1 MSADGTRGPK
11 QEEASSNGTHVLHPA
26 FSCFCC
32 TLGNIQ
38 QCSVPATLP
47 KCMSL
52 VTSLPRHRPGGH
64 FAAVLPTGV
73 LCTGDVCC
81 SVNEQTTSEGR
92 VLLPGD
98 PGPVLA
104 RQPAKLCATH
114 WAAATHPTMSEPC
127 AWGSG
132 APSKFVL
139 PCMFL
144 LHVTT

>member
-73 LCTGDVCC
+73 LCTGDVCA
-81 SVNEQTTSEGR
+81 
-92 VLLPGD
+92 VLSMS
-98 PGPVLA
+98 
-104 RQPAKLCATH
+104 RQPQRVVSCCLGTLDQFWPGNQQNSVPLIGLQPHIQLCLN
-114 WAAATHPTMSEPC
+114 PVPGEVGPL
-127 AWGSG
+127 
-132 APSKFVL
+132 PSLFS
-139 PCMFL
+139 
-144 LHVTT
+144 HVCSCYM